1 MSKRLI
7 LGVTIG
13 GSSRLL
19 DGQARYFRELGYDVY
34 LISQNHEKEYDFCLK
49 ESITHL
55 PVNISNQINP
65 AKDLVALYQI
75 VRHFNRIKPDIINV
89 GTPKMGFLGILAG
102 WLTGI
107 KTRIYTCRGLRY
119 ETEAG
124 LTKWILRSTER
135 ITVTL
140 ASGVIYVSPS
150 LLSSA
155 IRNKTS
161 LVSKSVVLGNGSS
174 NGVDLSVFNRRSI
187 NDDDRKKLKQKLGL
201 EGKFIIGFVGRISKH
216 KGVRE
221 IVQVF
226 EQINPDHPET
236 HLLMMGHTNHE
247 KDLEARIDANH
258 NIIRIPFQ
266 DNVPLYMS
274 LFDILV
280 LPSWREGFPNVSI
293 QAAAMGLPVIASN
306 ATGCIDSVNNGI
318 NGIVFEKHNVDEL
331 KDAIIFYL
339 KNPEIKQKHGQA
351 GIEWAKQFRN
361 DLIWNKL
368 HELYSQ
374 NT

>member
-19 DGQARYFRELGYDVY
+19 DGQARYFKELGYDVY
-34 LISQNHEKEYDFCLK
+34 LISQNHEKEKAFCLK
-49 ESITHL
+49 ETIIHL
-55 PVNISNQINP
+55 PVNIGNQINP

-75 VRHFNRIKPDIINV
+75 VRHFNRVNPDIINM

-107 KTRIYTCRGLRY
+107 KIRIYTCRGLRY
-119 ETEAG
+119 ETEKG
-124 LTKWILRSTER
+124 LTKWILKSTER
-135 ITVTL
+135 ITVRL
-140 ASGVIYVSPS
+140 ASTVIYVSPS

-155 IRNKTS
+155 IRNNTC
-161 LVSKSVVLGNGSS
+161 LDSKSVVLGNGSS

-187 NDDDRKKLKQKLGL
+187 NDDDKKKLKQKLGL
-201 EGKFIIGFVGRISKH
+201 ESKFIIGFVGRISKH
-216 KGVRE
+216 KGVWE
-221 IVQVF
+221 IAQAF
-226 EQINPDHPET
+226 DQISPYYSET
-236 HLLMMGHTNHE
+236 RLIMMGHTNHE
-247 KDLEARIDANH
+247 KDLENRIDANP

-266 DNVPLYMS
+266 DNVPMYMS

-293 QAAAMGLPVIASN
+293 QAAALGLPVIVSN

-318 NGIVFEKHNVDEL
+318 NGIVFEKHSVDKL

-339 KNPEIKQKHGQA
+339 KNPEIRQKHGQS